1 MPTRTVIKA
10 IGLALL
16 VAGIGLAAWGYQM
29 SDSIQSQL
37 SEAVTGSVSD
47 PVMTRYIAGAAC
59 AVVGAFLFFRR

>member
-1 MPTRTVIKA
+1 
-10 IGLALL
+10 
-16 VAGIGLAAWGYQM
+16 M

-59 AVVGAFLFFRR
+59 AVVGAFLFFKR